1 MTRGER
7 ISLGNPTSVKRTFNR
22 HIFSG
27 RSDDPRALNNLIIQ
41 GSWVDDHDGNPFL
54 LHDNNNNNNRI
65 ISFASER
72 CISYLSSSNDW
83 FMDVTFKV

>member
-1 MTRGER
+1 M
-7 ISLGNPTSVKRTFNR
+7 
-22 HIFSG
+22 
-27 RSDDPRALNNLIIQ
+27 DPPLNNLIIQ
-41 GSWVDDHDGNPFL
+41 DSWVDDHDDPFL
-54 LHDNNNNNNRI
+54 LHDNNNFNRI